1 MCLFSVLDKI
11 KIVLM
16 ATSDLKNRI
25 LAPDIG
31 FCVHDRYL
39 TASPSF
45 WAKQIYSMLAAH
57 LQASEEMQKGKY
69 KTSHKE
75 NTKPFK
81 LRNIFFLQ
89 SSNILRDRISSPD
102 LTQMTE
108 HQHPT
113 QVCISPIHTKKV
125 KFSWLRVSVLEIWK
139 TKVISGTNFYGL
151 WYFTS
156 FFSQFPH
163 YVLKRVP
170 KCHCHCEASQIRTCM
185 NNCANGKHWPNIIS
199 KGQTECYMWT

>member
-1 MCLFSVLDKI
+1 
-11 KIVLM
+11 M

-81 LRNIFFLQ
+81 LRNIFF
-89 SSNILRDRISSPD
+89 SS
-102 LTQMTE
+102 
-108 HQHPT
+108 
-113 QVCISPIHTKKV
+113 
-125 KFSWLRVSVLEIWK
+125 KFQYSQ
-139 TKVISGTNFYGL
+139 GQN
-151 WYFTS
+151 
-156 FFSQFPH
+156 FFSRPDTND
-163 YVLKRVP
+163 
-170 KCHCHCEASQIRTCM
+170 RTP
-185 NNCANGKHWPNIIS
+185 APNTGMYKSHTYQESEVFMTQSFSVRNLENQGDFWNKFLWFMIFHFLFFSVSPLCIKKS
-199 KGQTECYMWT
+199 A